1 MYKQQRA
8 MELAERQAVEQLEQK
23 KRDIVEEEKA
33 RLIAEHGHILKEY
46 HPKASTH
53 YGVGFN

>member
-8 MELAERQAVEQLEQK
+8 MEVAEREAAEEEERK
-23 KRDIVEEEKA
+23 KRWIIEEEKA
-33 RLIAEHGHILKEY
+33 KLIAEHGHILKEY

-53 YGVGFN
+53 YGIGFN